1 MSDGL
6 SDGFIR
12 RDGDDYA
19 QAFARLLPRGEAWSR
34 DPDSDRLQ
42 ARLAAL
48 VEQSAAGSEPIPETF
63 AKVRAAAL
71 EAAGRS
77 PSPAGRAE
85 PILAGSTEGRPRL
98 TEPWFC

>member
-1 MSDGL
+1 MALAG
-6 SDGFIR
+6 GAQPHVK
-12 RDGDDYA
+12 GD
-19 QAFARLLPRGEAWSR
+19 RVGII
-34 DPDSDRLQ
+34 
-42 ARLAAL
+42 RLAAL
-48 VEQSAAGSEPIPETF
+48 VQQSTAGSEPIPETF

-77 PSPAGRAE
+77 PSPAGRAA